1 MINPDANLAT
11 TEMQM
16 PTGATDEDALK
27 IMQLAIAAKAGK
39 LGSKAAPKPD
49 LMTVSTQ
56 FVKDYIIENIQQ
68 EGIDAFAQFAP
79 KELGL
84 TTKEAIAEHIG
95 EAHKTI
101 KTRKGDFERPI
112 MPQAGGAG
120 TDQDTVNN
128 LLKKGQINFDKP
140 SAADTK

>member
-1 MINPDANLAT
+1 MKDEKIDNEINSLVNQLKDSNSNNKQLQHPDSNVPLTPEEVEAFVVQNS
-11 TEMQM
+11 
-16 PTGATDEDALK
+16 
-27 IMQLAIAAKAGK
+27 AKLITHG
-39 LGSKAAPKPD
+39 LEVMD
-49 LMTVSTQ
+49 N
-56 FVKDYIIENIQQ
+56 VKDYIIENIQQ

-128 LLKKGQINFDKP
+128 LLKKGRR
-140 SAADTK
+140 